1 MKRLYLLLVLLV
13 LALAAC
19 GSATQQVTATS
30 AIATPSS
37 TAYSQA
43 ASAAATA
50 DAKNNSGDNNNPYT
64 STPAATKSAFL
75 VGEPVTSGTWQITIN
90 SAKTSAGSE
99 YDQAL
104 KQGDTYLTINFTLK
118 NLSATAQSLWLF
130 TLRDGQ
136 GNTYQ
141 ETYLYGNRQSYGTI
155 VSGQQLRGDLSYEVP
170 TAVHTFVLQFDPIG
184 DYDGSEIVQWTIK
197 D

>member
-1 MKRLYLLLVLLV
+1 MRYQKV
-13 LALAAC
+13 LAIVAIALMFVLSAC
-19 GSATQQVTATS
+19 GSTSPVSTQSATANDGTAQ
-30 AIATPSS
+30 
-37 TAYSQA
+37 YQQA

-64 STPAATKSAFL
+64 STPAATKSAFA

-118 NLSATAQSLWLF
+118 NLRATAQ
-130 TLRDGQ
+130 T
-136 GNTYQ
+136 
-141 ETYLYGNRQSYGTI
+141 
-155 VSGQQLRGDLSYEVP
+155 
-170 TAVHTFVLQFDPIG
+170 
-184 DYDGSEIVQWTIK
+184 
-197 D
+197 

>member
-1 MKRLYLLLVLLV
+1 MAIVAIALMFVLS
-13 LALAAC
+13 AC
-19 GSATQQVTATS
+19 GSTSPVSTQSATANDGTAQ
-30 AIATPSS
+30 
-37 TAYSQA
+37 YQQA

-64 STPAATKSAFL
+64 AAPAATPHYK

-90 SAKTSAGSE
+90 GEKTSAGSE

-130 TLRDGQ
+130 TLRDSQ
-136 GNTYQ
+136 GNTYDS
-141 ETYLYGNRQSYGTI
+141 TYLSGNRQSYGTI

-170 TAVHTFVLQFDPIG
+170 TATHSLMLQFDSIG
-184 DYDGSEIVQWTIK
+184 DYDGSQIVQWTIK